1 MFTHLTLYRF
11 DPVDLQFNRLLD
23 ALPMVTARPC
33 GPFEPMTRG
42 WAAPTDSG
50 ALLEVVGQ
58 HWLLALDTD
67 EKILPASVIKAEVK
81 KRATALEKETGAPL
95 GRKARKELAERI
107 KEELLGR
114 AITRQRRT
122 HVWIDPQGGWFGI
135 DTATPGQADAVIETL
150 RLCLDAMPLKPIRTA
165 VSPQSAMAD
174 WLADANSCPNEFGID
189 RDVQLQSPEEG
200 KTTVTYKNHPLEGMT
215 EIRDQLAKGLLPT
228 RLALTWNERL
238 AFQLTDRHPLTLRR
252 LSLLDIAAT
261 PADETD
267 AADQRSALA
276 ADFAIFAGET
286 ARLLPDLIAALGG
299 LVPDHESD

>member
-33 GPFEPMTRG
+33 GPFEPVTRG
-42 WAAPTDSG
+42 WSAPTDTG
-50 ALLEVVGQ
+50 ALIEVVGQ

-81 KRATALEKETGAPL
+81 KRIVAIEQETGAPQ
-95 GRKARKELAERI
+95 GRKARKELTERV
-107 KEELLGR
+107 KEELLAR
-114 AITRQRRT
+114 AMTRQRRT
-122 HVWIDPQGGWFGI
+122 HVWIDPRGGWFGI

-150 RLCLDAMPLKPIRTA
+150 RLCLDAQPLKPIRTQ

-174 WLADANSCPNEFGID
+174 WLTDANNCPTVFGID
-189 RDVQLQSPEEG
+189 CATQLQSPDES
-200 KTTVTYKNHPLEGMT
+200 KTTVTYKNHPLEGLT

-238 AFQLTDRHPLTLRR
+238 AFQLTDRRPLTLRR
-252 LSLLDIAAT
+252 LLPLGLLKEDGEGEGAA
-261 PADETD
+261 EHLG
-267 AADQRSALA
+267 LA
-276 ADFAIFAGET
+276 ADFLLFAG
-286 ARLLPDLIAALGG
+286 AMASFLPDLIAALGG
-299 LVPDHESD
+299 LEPEDEQH